1 MIFFKYWLLFFTL
14 TSSCITYAKE
24 PDLSGLKDVILGEKP
39 PLFPLPIGWW
49 IIIGLL
55 IVAIITSVFIIKIKF
70 FPSAY
75 TYTLKEI
82 AALKRKNLT
91 PVQSAKEIS
100 KILKRVAILKFGQE
114 QVAALSHQEWKNFL
128 KEKSPNS
135 KQTKE
140 IDFISK
146 AAFLP
151 PEKDVAISNK
161 SLYTYAEKWVKA
173 VLKGR

>member
-1 MIFFKYWLLFFTL
+1 MIFFKYVLFLFVL
-14 TSSCITYAKE
+14 TSSLITFAKE

-39 PLFPLPIGWW
+39 SLFPLPVGWW
-49 IIIGLL
+49 IIICLL
-55 IVAIITSVFIIKIKF
+55 IIILITTIFIIKTKL
-70 FPSAY
+70 FPSVY
-75 TYTLKEI
+75 SYTLKEI
-82 AALKRKNLT
+82 SILKRKNLT
-91 PVQSAKEIS
+91 TVQSAKEIS
-100 KILKRVAILKFGQE
+100 KILKRVAILKFGPE

-128 KEKSPNS
+128 KEKSHDP

>member
-1 MIFFKYWLLFFTL
+1 MFLRLNLFLLLSVFSL
-14 TSSCITYAKE
+14 SASSKE

-39 PLFPLPIGWW
+39 SLFPLPIGWW
-49 IIIGLL
+49 CIIGSILVIIL
-55 IVAIITSVFIIKIKF
+55 ISAFIAKRKL

-75 TYTLKEI
+75 FYTQAEIKKLK
-82 AALKRKNLT
+82 KQNLT
-91 PVQSAKEIS
+91 PVQTGKELS

-114 QVAALSHQEWKNFL
+114 QVASLSHQDWKKFL
-128 KEKSPNS
+128 QNKSHDP

-161 SLYTYAEKWVKA
+161 SLYTYAEKWVKT
-173 VLKGR
+173 VLKGK